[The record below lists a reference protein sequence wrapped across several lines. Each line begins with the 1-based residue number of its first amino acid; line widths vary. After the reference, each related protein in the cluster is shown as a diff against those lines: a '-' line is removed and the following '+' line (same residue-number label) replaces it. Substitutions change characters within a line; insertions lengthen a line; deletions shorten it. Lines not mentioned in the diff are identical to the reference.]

1 MAPSTAFP
9 GNVFYYLILVGF
21 VGFFIAAVAVR
32 IVPLLKAKRVNRL
45 DSMPQRVWGVAL
57 FVLGQLRLLRHGYL
71 YSGIAHA
78 LIFWGFV
85 ILLIR
90 SINLLLG
97 GFHEDASLQSLL
109 RDVYTV
115 YRPVM
120 DLFNVVVIVGVIMA
134 GINRVFIRP
143 ARLTLNIDAWFILG
157 LIFFLMVSD
166 VLGNSAEISMERG
179 GADYVSFWAFGLA
192 NLWDRLGFEGLGL
205 ELMHSALWY
214 SHVIFLLGFLCYLPF
229 SKHSHILT
237 VLFNVFFRTTQ
248 PSGVLQPIP
257 NIEEQ
262 EVFGVGQVSNFTWK
276 QILDFY
282 TCTECGR
289 CEINCPAFLTDK
301 ALSPKRIMHD
311 MRYVVEQEVR
321 SLTPLGSGS
330 EPKREPKSLIES
342 VGFEV
347 IWDCVTCGACQYQ
360 CPVFNE
366 HVPALQDLRR
376 YLVMD
381 EANMPETAA
390 ATLMQL
396 EQRGH
401 PWRGTQFTRTDWMEG
416 MDIPTFDGSQE
427 YLYWVGCTGALVDRN
442 IPITQALARLLT
454 EAGISFGCLGE
465 EETCSG
471 DPARRMGNEYLFQLQ
486 AQQTIEVWKAKGVK
500 KVITSCPH
508 CFNTFKHEYPQFDG
522 HFEVI
527 HHAELLAQLLRE
539 GRLQPKNGL
548 AARITYHDSC
558 YLGRHNNIYQA
569 PREVIAALPKAQFIE
584 FPRNRANAFC
594 CGAGG
599 GHMWVEE
606 TPGQR
611 INNVRT
617 QEAQEAGAQIIATAC
632 PFCVQMFEDGI
643 PTVEPDEEKRM
654 KTMDIA
660 ELLQASVAAEP
671 ALSAAA
677 EPAPSSSQDQEGGSS

>member
-1 MAPSTAFP
+1 
-9 GNVFYYLILVGF
+9 
-21 VGFFIAAVAVR
+21 
-32 IVPLLKAKRVNRL
+32 
-45 DSMPQRVWGVAL
+45 
-57 FVLGQLRLLRHGYL
+57 
-71 YSGIAHA
+71 
-78 LIFWGFV
+78 
-85 ILLIR
+85 
-90 SINLLLG
+90 
-97 GFHEDASLQSLL
+97 
-109 RDVYTV
+109 
-115 YRPVM
+115 
-120 DLFNVVVIVGVIMA
+120 
-134 GINRVFIRP
+134 
-143 ARLTLNIDAWFILG
+143 
-157 LIFFLMVSD
+157 
-166 VLGNSAEISMERG
+166 
-179 GADYVSFWAFGLA
+179 
-192 NLWDRLGFEGLGL
+192 
-205 ELMHSALWY
+205 
-214 SHVIFLLGFLCYLPF
+214 
-229 SKHSHILT
+229 
-237 VLFNVFFRTTQ
+237 
-248 PSGVLQPIP
+248 
-257 NIEEQ
+257 
-262 EVFGVGQVSNFTWK
+262 
-276 QILDFY
+276 
-282 TCTECGR
+282 
-289 CEINCPAFLTDK
+289 
-301 ALSPKRIMHD
+301 
-311 MRYVVEQEVR
+311 
-321 SLTPLGSGS
+321 
-330 EPKREPKSLIES
+330 
-342 VGFEV
+342 
-347 IWDCVTCGACQYQ
+347 
-360 CPVFNE
+360 
-366 HVPALQDLRR
+366 
-376 YLVMD
+376 VMD

-442 IPITQALARLLT
+442 IPITQALARLLM

-500 KVITSCPH
+500 KVITNCPH

-527 HHAELLAQLLRE
+527 HHAELLAQLLKE
-539 GRLQPKNGL
+539 GKLQAKNGL
-548 AARITYHDSC
+548 AGRIAYHDSC

-584 FPRNRANAFC
+584 FPRNRANGFC

-611 INNVRT
+611 INNART

-643 PTVEPDEEKRM
+643 PAVEPDEEKRM

-671 ALSAAA
+671 TRAAAA
-677 EPAPSSSQDQEGGSS
+677 EPASPPSQEQEGASS